1 MLLGN
6 GCAYAMYRLRYPHPA
21 AGCEPRV
28 ASAAGG
34 ATGSGL
40 KVKGSNQSS
49 CSSSPADGGESETDL
64 LPGV

>member
-21 AGCEPRV
+21 VGCEPHV
-28 ASAAGG
+28 AGAAGG

-40 KVKGSNQSS
+40 KLKG
-49 CSSSPADGGESETDL
+49 SSSPADGAESETDL
-64 LPGV
+64 LPADV

>member
-28 ASAAGG
+28 ASAGG
-34 ATGSGL
+34 GMTVSGL
-40 KVKGSNQSS
+40 KIKGSNQ
-49 CSSSPADGGESETDL
+49 SSPADGGESDTDL

>member
-6 GCAYAMYRLRYPHPA
+6 GCAYAMYRLRYPHPS

-34 ATGSGL
+34 AAGSGL
-40 KVKGSNQSS
+40 KVKGSPD
-49 CSSSPADGGESETDL
+49 CGDSETDL